1 MSWAEENL
9 ETWEAYAYLAGKEEA
24 EEKLLK
30 TGKWT
35 TKDGR
40 KINIFVRTEC
50 DDKHFDNIC
59 KMIARNG
66 FEDWFVEALRAK
78 RARKLKK
85 QTRDLVT
92 LKGA

>member
-1 MSWAEENL
+1 MADDIEC
-9 ETWEAYAYLAGKEEA
+9 WEAYRDIAAWEEA
-24 EEKLLK
+24 EQKLLK

-35 TKDGR
+35 TKDGK

-50 DDKHFDNIC
+50 DDNHFDNIC

-66 FEDWFVEALRAK
+66 CDESFVNELRAK

-92 LKGA
+92 LKGV